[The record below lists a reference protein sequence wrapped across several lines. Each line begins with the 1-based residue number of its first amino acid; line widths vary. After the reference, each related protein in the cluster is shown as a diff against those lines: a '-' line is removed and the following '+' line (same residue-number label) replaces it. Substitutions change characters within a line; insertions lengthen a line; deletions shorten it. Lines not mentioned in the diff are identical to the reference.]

1 MPFIVAGKL
10 TQFLIVVA
18 LLLST
23 VILIPRIKS
32 GKFSPEIRR
41 LPAMDAI
48 DEAVGR
54 ATELGKPIV
63 YSPGTP
69 ERVDDAQTFASLGI
83 LSHVAKQAAK
93 YECELIVTCNGAWL
107 HPLLD
112 EVVRQAYISEGKQD
126 AYRPDSV
133 RFLAENLSAY
143 ASGVLGIM
151 NREGAAVN
159 MMIGAWWAQ
168 ALIIAEGGFHT
179 GAIQIGATAH
189 THQLAFFVT
198 ACDYCLIGE
207 EIYAAG
213 AYISREPVLLG
224 TLLIQDWGKLLMAAV
239 VVLGVLLA
247 AMDKQQIL
255 IDLIN
260 K

>member
-1 MPFIVAGKL
+1 VPLIVAGK
-10 TQFLIVVA
+10 TVQFLIVVA
-18 LLLST
+18 LLLSAL
-23 VILIPRIKS
+23 VMIPRIRS
-32 GKFSPEIRR
+32 GRHVPEIRR

-54 ATELGKPIV
+54 ATEMGKPIV

-69 ERVDDAQTFASLGI
+69 ERIDDAQTFASLGI

-93 YECELIVTCNGAWL
+93 YDCDLIVTCNGAWL

-126 AYRPDSV
+126 SYRPDSV

-143 ASGVLGIM
+143 ASGVLGIL

-168 ALIIAEGGFHT
+168 SLILAEGGFHT

-189 THQLAFFVT
+189 THQIAFFVT

-213 AYISREPVLLG
+213 AYIGREPVLVG
-224 TLLIQDWGKLLMAAV
+224 TLLIQDYGKLVMAAV
-239 VVLGVLLA
+239 ILLGVILA
-247 AMDKQQIL
+247 AFDKQQAL
-255 IDLIN
+255 IDLIR

>member
-1 MPFIVAGKL
+1 MPLIVAGKV

-18 LLLST
+18 LLVST
-23 VILIPRIKS
+23 LILIPRIKS
-32 GKFSPEIRR
+32 GRSTPEIRR

-48 DEAVGR
+48 DEAIGR

-69 ERVDDAQTFASLGI
+69 ERIDDAQTFASLGI
-83 LSHVAKQAAK
+83 LSHVAKQAAR
-93 YECELIVTCNGAWL
+93 YECDLIVTCNGAWL

-112 EVVRQAYISEGKQD
+112 EVVKQAFIGEGKQD
-126 AYRPDSV
+126 AYRPDMV

-168 ALIIAEGGFHT
+168 SLIIAEGGFHT

-213 AYISREPVLLG
+213 AYISRDPVLLG
-224 TLLIQDWGKLLMAAV
+224 TLLIQDWVKLVMAVV
-239 VVLGVLLA
+239 VVLGVVLA
-247 AMDKQQIL
+247 AFDKQKML
-255 IDLIN
+255 IDLI
-260 K
+260 KK